1 MSDKKIGYK
10 DVLRQKEYVKLI
22 MANVINR
29 FGDSIDAIAFE
40 WLIYVLTGSASWAAI
55 IFGVNKIPT
64 IFLQPIA
71 GAAVERR
78 NKKVL
83 MILTDLIRGIS
94 VTFIAIS
101 YWKGVLTPWMLLGIT
116 MVISSAEAFRLPC
129 SSAVVVKLL
138 NKETLD
144 YGVSLNSSISTVVEM
159 VGLAIAGGIIA
170 TFGVATAIGVDAVT
184 FFASALVILTIN
196 IREEKKAS
204 VEKSE
209 SYIEVLKDGG
219 KYVLSNKLIFR
230 FILLGVIVNAMFVPL
245 NSLQAPMVSEVLK
258 SDAIMLSVFSIAL
271 TVGMLLSTIIY
282 PIVASKFSGKKIIA
296 IVGIVFG
303 AYHIVLPVIGNMI
316 ESAIVKYVVV
326 AGLSAITG
334 AVIAF
339 LSAYVNVTFLK
350 IVKEEYISRTAAI
363 LNSAGAAAV
372 PIVSFIISIVTAKVS
387 TSRIFIIT
395 GVLLIVVLC
404 VMACIFNDSVEE
416 ETIQN
421 LDESDIE
428 ESEIA

>member
-94 VTFIAIS
+94 VAFIAIS
-101 YWKGVLTPWMLLGIT
+101 YWKGMLTPWMLLGIT

-144 YGVSLNSSISTVVEM
+144 YGISLNSSISTVVEM

-219 KYVLSNKLIFR
+219 KYVFSNKLIFR

-316 ESAIVKYVVV
+316 ESAMVKYVVV